1 MIIGTKN
8 ALLSKQVEVFIITRT
23 ILFLLISAVS
33 AKQNTEHASGFTFT
47 PNLFHHPPKVLFLS
61 RPFEIEVFS
70 NFSKNET
77 QNISLFYRT
86 DAQPR
91 YIEQSFNLDS
101 RRYIFTYDPKQKP
114 TEKISYFFTIE
125 LKNGSV
131 FASPIDSA
139 GMVTPITL
147 PLQDPIEYYK
157 KRSMRRE

>member
-1 MIIGTKN
+1 MIIGIKN
-8 ALLSKQVEVFIITRT
+8 ALPSKQVEGFIITRA
-23 ILFLLISAVS
+23 ILLLLISAVF
-33 AKQNTEHASGFTFT
+33 AKQNTADSSGFTFT
-47 PNLFHHPPKVLFLS
+47 PDLFHHPPKVLFLS

-91 YIEQSFNLDS
+91 YIERSFDLDS

-114 TEKISYFFTIE
+114 TKKISYFFTIE

-131 FASPIDSA
+131 FATPIDST
-139 GMVTPITL
+139 GMVMPITL